1 MDDEHEA
8 IKLVHWALA
17 ATCWRTAIC
26 RATNVH
32 RQTYVCV
39 LWLLSYTEQKAWPL
53 INYRLVNVLF
63 RPVSF
68 SLFANNL
75 GTNDRCREHVIPL
88 ISLSAFRFDLSSFH
102 SYFHEIRMKC
112 GIINDTWQL
121 STYFLGQCQS

>member
-17 ATCWRTAIC
+17 ATCWRTAIR

-39 LWLLSYTEQKAWPL
+39 LWLLSCTEQKAWPL

-68 SLFANNL
+68 SLYANNL
-75 GTNDRCREHVIPL
+75 GTNDRCKEHAIPL
-88 ISLSAFRFDLSSFH
+88 IPLSVFRFDLSSFH
-102 SYFHEIRMKC
+102 SYFHEIRMKQ
-112 GIINDTWQL
+112 GIINDTCQL
-121 STYFLGQCQS
+121 STYFLEES